1 MALALTLSYPMAMP
15 AAPGSAQS
23 ENAVQVNTIRRAQKK
38 LQKQGLYNGSVD
50 GIAGPETMEAVKAY
64 QRKEGLPETGYLDAK
79 TLDEMDIKVRNHTD
93 RNALEKA
100 AHATEEGVRKGGEAT
115 GKGIHAAGR
124 GTHSTGEPVDNAMD
138 KAGNAA
144 GKGLEKGI
152 EATGDG
158 LEAGLEGA
166 GTGLKKA
173 GGAIKEVFDEDDKT
187 AVDSSASYDTR
198 QTVDDT
204 RKAQAKLAAMG
215 YYEGNVDGVMGPNTE
230 EAIREFQAKHKL
242 AQTGELDAK
251 TRKKLDLD

>member
-1 MALALTLSYPMAMP
+1 MS
-15 AAPGSAQS
+15 AAPSTAQGESAAQ
-23 ENAVQVNTIRRAQKK
+23 AATIRRAQKK
-38 LQKQGLYNGSVD
+38 LQKQGLYQGPVD
-50 GIAGPETMEAVKAY
+50 GVAGPETMDAVKAF

-79 TLDEMDIKVRNHTD
+79 TLDEMDVKVKSHAD
-93 RNALEKA
+93 RNTLEKA
-100 AHATEEGVRKGGEAT
+100 AHATGEGVRKGGEAT

-124 GTHSTGEPVDNAMD
+124 GTHASGEPVDNAVD

-152 EATGDG
+152 DATGDG

-173 GGAIKEVFDEDDKT
+173 GGAIKEVFDKDEKT
-187 AVDSSASYDTR
+187 AAVDANASYDTR

-242 AQTGELDAK
+242 TQTGQLDAN